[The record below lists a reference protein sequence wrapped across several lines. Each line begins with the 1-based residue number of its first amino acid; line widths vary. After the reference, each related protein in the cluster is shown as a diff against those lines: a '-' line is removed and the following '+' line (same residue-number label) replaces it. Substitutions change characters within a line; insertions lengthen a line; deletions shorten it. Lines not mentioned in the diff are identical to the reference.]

1 MLMRDA
7 EGRKKQA
14 SKAIKTTSIQCC
26 DTYIHTMYMYT
37 VCTVNKLTSSQSTGR
52 INSLNFLSARSL
64 LVASLRNILNS
75 LSTLL
80 LCRSIFLSSSGASS
94 RGLGG
99 GAICSCSCWT
109 TGEREGGIEGERE
122 RERERWALIRVH
134 VHLSTPHPSPLT
146 HLHHSEVSAVEAVEA
161 SPERLWKRSE
171 LSLLV
176 REVVERTSH

>member
-14 SKAIKTTSIQCC
+14 SKAIKTTSIL
-26 DTYIHTMYMYT
+26 YMYT

-99 GAICSCSCWT
+99 GAICSCSYWT

-122 RERERWALIRVH
+122 GEREVGTNQ
-134 VHLSTPHPSPLT
+134 STCTSLHPSPLT
-146 HLHHSEVSAVEAVEA
+146 PHS
-161 SPERLWKRSE
+161 PP
-171 LSLLV
+171 SL
-176 REVVERTSH
+176 